1 MANNSVSLLPNRQ
14 ITDIYYQLKKVT
26 LIIQRTVSSIG
37 LLNQCRYFDVM
48 PTFPKL
54 KGSFATIRDKQKVEN
69 TIIKRQLTDDHNTI
83 QSLGI
88 KHLELSSKLLQL
100 VAHVIYRV
108 LLRTISNS
116 LCMGNIE
123 QLKTKNKPKL
133 KEQYI
138 PCQVPTINLSN
149 YKTGSSCL
157 KYKLHHSL
165 MTKLD
170 Y

>member
-26 LIIQRTVSSIG
+26 SVIQRTVSSIG

-48 PTFPKL
+48 PTFTKL

-138 PCQVPTINLSN
+138 PCQEPTINLSN

-157 KYKLHHSL
+157 KYELHHSL